1 MERSVAEYAQE
12 AGISERRV
20 RKLAESGQIAARK
33 YGNSWVISEPSVL
46 YASHRQGSGRPLQEA
61 AAWDLA
67 LMQDGYMS
75 SSQGRART
83 QARAMLLRSFSS
95 DKGYDPQLEK
105 LAMRWLHK
113 RATIKYFRAVAG
125 DLNDIRNDP
134 RLQATGVSHPKSGL
148 LQAEEFDAY
157 VLGSESPQIID
168 DYMLIDTTRTRAN
181 VTLRLID
188 STKLPRVIPRLLI
201 AVDLLERGTTREVSA
216 GKQLLEESI

>member
-20 RKLAESGQIAARK
+20 RKLAESGHIAAKK

-67 LMQDGYMS
+67 LMQDGYIS
-75 SSQGRART
+75 SPQGRART

-95 DKGYDPQLEK
+95 DQGYDPQLEK
-105 LAMRWLHK
+105 LAMRWLNG
-113 RATIKYFRAVAG
+113 RATTKYFRAVAG
-125 DLNDIRNDP
+125 DLDDLRSDP
-134 RLQATGVSHPKSGL
+134 RLQATGVSHPQSGL

-157 VLGSESPQIID
+157 VLASDSHQIID
-168 DYMLIDTTRTRAN
+168 DYMLIDTPRARAN
-181 VTLRLID
+181 VTLRLMD
-188 STKLPRVIPRLLI
+188 APKLPRVVPRLLI
-201 AVDLLERGTTREVSA
+201 AVDLLERGTSREVSA
-216 GKQLLEESI
+216 GQHLLEESI